1 MKIVMYA
8 TVHMKCCSMYVAT
21 AFHLDFTAMAFSF
34 LVLLCPLTFNIKL
47 IDLRVGF
54 AADFSSI

>member
-1 MKIVMYA
+1 MKIVMF
-8 TVHMKCCSMYVAT
+8 TIVCMKCCSMYLAT

-47 IDLRVGF
+47 IDFRVGF